1 MRNFDY
7 IAQASK
13 IKQKHMAALI
23 IKFPL
28 ENNGLNYGVG
38 GCGTGEE
45 QFDKTLKCEA

>member
-7 IAQASK
+7 ITQASK

-28 ENNGLNYGVG
+28 ENNGLNYGAGVG
-38 GCGTGEE
+38 GGG
-45 QFDKTLKCEA
+45 AVW